1 MLSKK
6 FIYIFE
12 LKSLNS
18 HYTNSISAVFL
29 ILSSIFLTGCE
40 APLKLD
46 AVIGQESKASHR
58 SDRFQQINSN
68 DSSVVV
74 VGSFGVI
81 LVSND
86 EGDT

>member
-1 MLSKK
+1 ML
-6 FIYIFE
+6 
-12 LKSLNS
+12 LQ
-18 HYTNSISAVFL
+18 A
-29 ILSSIFLTGCE
+29 CE

-46 AVIGQESKASHR
+46 AVIEQESKASHR

-81 LVSND
+81 LVSN
-86 EGDT
+86 G